1 MFWWNSKSYVLP
13 SLEQKIKAL
22 VTTEKN
28 TFEVFKVLLL
38 AVISGV
44 FYSCTAVVVK
54 YVDNLDP
61 GQLCLYRHVAILS
74 LNLPEVI
81 KCRQAIFLPK
91 HFRVLLIIRSICSA
105 THILVSYHAFRRLPL
120 AEANVILFSIPAFVT
135 VAARIFLKEPCGIFQ
150 SISVLF
156 TVIGL
161 IFTAKIPSYFSGS
174 PIVHSKDYIQGLIF
188 AFSGIIFD
196 TTQIIL
202 LRKTKEIHHATI
214 LSNLGI
220 IAIIEL
226 ASVTAIFGDF
236 KWNVCGWQNLYIII
250 LGIFSYLAHA
260 MMIRAFQCEF
270 AGPVATVRAGSDIGL
285 SFIWQTFLFKA
296 IPDTF
301 SIIGAFLVMVSIFLV
316 GIRNWVSSLP
326 NNSPKLKH
334 LKWILK

>member
-1 MFWWNSKSYVLP
+1 MIWWNSKSFALP
-13 SLEQKIKAL
+13 SLEQKIRAL

-28 TFEVFKVLLL
+28 NSEVFKGLLL
-38 AVISGV
+38 ATISGLL
-44 FYSCTAVVVK
+44 YSCTTVVVK

-61 GQLCLYRHVAILS
+61 GQLCLYRHIAIFT
-74 LNLPEVI
+74 LNIPEVI
-81 KCRQAIFLPK
+81 KCRQGIFLPNN
-91 HFRVLLIIRSICSA
+91 FRVLLIIRSICSA
-105 THILVSYHAFRRLPL
+105 THILVSYYAFRLLPL

-150 SISVLF
+150 SISLVF

-174 PIVHSKDYIQGLIF
+174 PIVHSKEYIQGLIF
-188 AFSGIIFD
+188 AFSGILLN
-196 TTQIIL
+196 TAQIIL
-202 LRKTKEIHHATI
+202 LRKTKEVHRATVV
-214 LSNLGI
+214 SNLGI

-236 KWNVCGWQNLYIII
+236 KWNMCGWQNLYIII
-250 LGIFSYLAHA
+250 LGIFSYLSQAL
-260 MMIRAFQCEF
+260 MTRAFQCEF
-270 AGPVATVRAGSDIGL
+270 AGPVSTVRAGADIGL
-285 SFIWQTFLFKA
+285 SFIWQTAVFKM

-301 SIIGAFLVMVSIFLV
+301 SIIGALLVMVSIILV

-326 NNSPKLKH
+326 NDSPKLKH